1 MIFPTIKA
9 SQHNFSNA
17 NRYIMKLLVAIT
29 TAVSFTAFVSCN
41 NVSKVE
47 DESADNS
54 YSQVDTAQLE
64 TSPLADIDTR
74 TDLSNTSTDEE
85 PSTDETPAES
95 AEENYLTET
104 EVVEVDTVATNIA
117 YDVNRRTI
125 EQVDTV
131 AATKTY
137 EVQRKVIKKKILVD
151 TITETVSKKQQV
163 EFEEGDY
170 EVLNEE
176 VVQDTV
182 RKRIDHNDQSSA
194 KPESEKSQDSTT
206 KDSEQN
212 SNEQTSEQAN
222 AASTERVE
230 KPDTV
235 EAEKPDSTP
244 AEVQPDEPNIQT
256 TKSESNEAETEASA
270 NSQENQE
277 GEEKAE
283 EMSPEETE
291 RRAPSYQPAQQDT
304 TKTSE
309 ESSQ

>member
-1 MIFPTIKA
+1 
-9 SQHNFSNA
+9 
-17 NRYIMKLLVAIT
+17 MKLLVAIT
-29 TAVSFTAFVSCN
+29 TAVSLTAFVSCN
-41 NVSKVE
+41 NASKVE
-47 DESADNS
+47 DETADNS

-64 TSPLADIDTR
+64 SSSLADIDAR
-74 TDLSNTSTDEE
+74 TDLNKTGTDEE
-85 PSTDETPAES
+85 ADTNEATTES

-104 EVVEVDTVATNIA
+104 EVVKVDTVATNIA

-182 RKRIDHNDQSSA
+182 RKRIDHTTQSSA
-194 KPESEKSQDSTT
+194 ESKSEESQKQEIAT
-206 KDSEQN
+206 KNAEQSDN
-212 SNEQTSEQAN
+212 QQTSEQAN
-222 AASTERVE
+222 NTSAERVVE
-230 KPDTV
+230 PETV
-235 EAEKPDSTP
+235 KAEKPGSTP
-244 AEVQPDEPNIQT
+244 AEVQPDKPNIQT
-256 TKSESNEAETEASA
+256 SQSESNETEAEASTSNQKNQKDETE
-270 NSQENQE
+270 
-277 GEEKAE
+277 AE
-283 EMSPEETE
+283 EMSSEETE

-304 TKTSE
+304 TKTTE
-309 ESSQ
+309 ESSG